1 MSHFGLNRRKK
12 KCACFLLLSA
22 MLLSL
27 TACGSDSDSANKMSG
42 SNKVQDTINDQI
54 AKENADGPEE
64 NTTEEIT
71 TEVTTEKVAEQT
83 TEATT
88 EKASE
93 DQNDAKKSDSEKSSN
108 TDDQK
113 SDNADTA
120 SDSNAQADSSV
131 DIDLTAM
138 TSDMVYSTVYQMM
151 NDPDSYVGKTVK
163 IAGPY
168 YATLYED
175 TGIYYH
181 FIIIEDA
188 TACCQQGMEFV
199 WGDGSHVYPDE
210 YPELDERV
218 EVTGTFEVYKD
229 NPDDQY
235 QYCRLG
241 NATLTVPDNKN

>member
-27 TACGSDSDSANKMSG
+27 AACGSASDSANKMSG

-71 TEVTTEKVAEQT
+71 TEVTTEKVTEQT

-113 SDNADTA
+113 NDNADTA